1 MAIDLK
7 NSLSSNKLEIGTYL
21 KNGWTLKKK
30 LEKSISNKEIDN
42 MYSLALSAGATGGK
56 ICGAGGGGFL
66 LLWVESKK
74 RKGVR
79 EALKEY
85 DEFKFKLENGGSRI
99 IYNEH

>member
-1 MAIDLK
+1 
-7 NSLSSNKLEIGTYL
+7 
-21 KNGWTLKKK
+21 
-30 LEKSISNKEIDN
+30 